1 LLTRS
6 GLGVAVTAV
15 TLVVC
20 GWWWAYGELVVAGS
34 ALAVAVA
41 IAVWSAR
48 ASVRTTVDRTIASP
62 RVARGDP
69 VRATYRI
76 VNPGRRRSAPMVLVD
91 TLTESPAVSSHHPDP
106 PPPHP
111 VAHPAPGPSS
121 SRWLRH
127 DRAARNPVPP
137 VDVGEEAPIEVRVEL
152 PPVDGLDRTECTGLI
167 PTRRRGTFTVG
178 PWSIERIDPLGLAV
192 GRRAGDQTSPVIV
205 HPRIHQ
211 LRGPYGAMHT
221 VEDEAVIRKAASDPL
236 SGFVSL
242 REYVDGDDPRLIHW
256 PTSAR
261 MGTLMLREHVELRR
275 PEFTVVLD
283 CSDRAATTD
292 DFEEMVDVA
301 ASIAVHALRSG
312 VNVSL
317 KTTSRFHPGAM
328 RPIER
333 ETRILDLLTP
343 VGQVDDDHHMSLVEI
358 FHAGIDHTMIMFVTG
373 PTGPST
379 TLVHT
384 DRVATVRVG
393 QGSTPGRGVVLAV
406 DDAMTFAE
414 RWRPWP

>member
-1 LLTRS
+1 MLTRS

-15 TLVVC
+15 VLTVC
-20 GWWWAYGELVVAGS
+20 GWWWGYGELIVTGLVLG
-34 ALAVAVA
+34 AVVA

-48 ASVRTTVDRTIASP
+48 ASIRTTVDRSVATP

-76 VNPGRRRSAPMVLVD
+76 VNRTRRRSAPMVLVEP
-91 TLTESPAVSSHHPDP
+91 LIESAPATADHPDDPPAPHPDP
-106 PPPHP
+106 
-111 VAHPAPGPSS
+111 
-121 SRWLRH
+121 R
-127 DRAARNPVPP
+127 VPP
-137 VDVGEEAPIEVRVEL
+137 TEVRVEL
-152 PPVDGLDRTECTGLI
+152 PSVDGHEQVECLGLI
-167 PTRRRGTFTVG
+167 PTHRRGTYTIG
-178 PWSIERIDPLGLAV
+178 PWSVERVDPFGLAV
-192 GRRAGDQTSPVIV
+192 GHRAGTQTSSVIV
-205 HPRIHQ
+205 HPRIHE

-221 VEDEAVIRKAASDPL
+221 VEDEAVIRRAASDPL

-261 MGTLMLREHVELRR
+261 LGTLMLREHVELRR

-283 CSDRAATTD
+283 CAERVASDD
-292 DFEEMVDVA
+292 DFEEMVDVT
-301 ASIAVHALRSG
+301 ASIAVHAMRSG
-312 VNVSL
+312 VNVTL
-317 KTTSRFHPGAM
+317 KTTSRYHPGAR
-328 RPIER
+328 RPIDR

-343 VGQVDDDHHMSLVEI
+343 VGRVDDDHHMSLVEI

-373 PTGPST
+373 PSGPST

-384 DRVATVRVG
+384 DRIATVRVG
-393 QGSTPGRGVVLAV
+393 RGATAGAGVVLAV
-406 DDAMTFAE
+406 DDAATFAE

>member
-1 LLTRS
+1 MLTRS
-6 GLGVAVTAV
+6 GLGVAVSAV
-15 TLVVC
+15 TLVIC
-20 GWWWAYGELVVAGS
+20 GWWWGYDELVAAGL

-41 IAVWSAR
+41 IAVWAAR
-48 ASVRTTVDRTIASP
+48 SSVRTQIDRSIATP
-62 RVARGDP
+62 RVTRGDP
-69 VRATYRI
+69 IRATYR
-76 VNPGRRRSAPMVLVD
+76 VTNPSRRRSAPMVLVE
-91 TLTESPAVSSHHPDP
+91 TLTEAQAESSDP
-106 PPPHP
+106 RDVQP
-111 VAHPAPGPSS
+111 VARPPSGQQ
-121 SRWLRH
+121 
-127 DRAARNPVPP
+127 AAIPIS
-137 VDVGEEAPIEVRVEL
+137 VDVAIDL
-152 PPVDGLDRTECTGLI
+152 PPVAGLDRVDRSGLV

-178 PWSIERIDPLGLAV
+178 PWSLERVDPLGLAV
-192 GRRAGDQTSPVIV
+192 GRRTAGRASPVIV
-205 HPRIHQ
+205 HPRVHQ

-283 CSDRAATTD
+283 CAERVATED
-292 DFEEMVDVA
+292 DFEEMVDVT

-317 KTTSRFHPGAM
+317 RTTSRHHPGAQ
-328 RPIER
+328 RPVER

-343 VGQVDDDHHMSLVEI
+343 VGRVDDDHHMSLVEI

-373 PTGPST
+373 PSGPST

-384 DRVATVRVG
+384 DRIATVRVG
-393 QGSTPGRGVVLAV
+393 KGSTLGRGVVLAV
-406 DDAMTFAE
+406 DDAVTFAE
-414 RWRPWP
+414 RWRPWT

>member
-1 LLTRS
+1 MLTRS
-6 GLGVAVTAV
+6 GLGVAVSAMA
-15 TLVVC
+15 LVIC
-20 GWWWAYGELVVAGS
+20 GWWWGYDELVAGGF
-34 ALAVAVA
+34 ALAAAVA
-41 IAVWSAR
+41 IAIWAAR
-48 ASVRTTVDRTIASP
+48 SSVQVQVDRSITAP

-69 VRATYRI
+69 VRATYR
-76 VNPGRRRSAPMVLVD
+76 VTNPSRRRSAPMVLVEI
-91 TLTESPAVSSHHPDP
+91 LRESPAPSSDHPDGR
-106 PPPHP
+106 P
-111 VAHPAPGPSS
+111 VAPRSGRAEARSPAS
-121 SRWLRH
+121 
-127 DRAARNPVPP
+127 
-137 VDVGEEAPIEVRVEL
+137 VDIAIEL
-152 PPVDGLDRTECTGLI
+152 PPVAGLDRDERTGLV
-167 PTRRRGTFTVG
+167 PTSRRGTFTVG
-178 PWSIERIDPLGLAV
+178 PWSLERVDPLGLAA
-192 GRRAGDQTSPVIV
+192 GRRPGGRTSAIIV
-205 HPRIHQ
+205 HPRVHQ

-256 PTSAR
+256 PTTAR

-283 CSDRAATTD
+283 CAERVATAD
-292 DFEEMVDVA
+292 DFEEMVDVT

-317 KTTSRFHPGAM
+317 KTTSRHHPGER
-328 RPIER
+328 RPVER

-343 VGQVDDDHHMSLVEI
+343 VGQVADGHHMSLVEI

-373 PTGPST
+373 PAGPST

-384 DRVATVRVG
+384 DRIATVRVG
-393 QGSTPGRGVVLAV
+393 QGATPGRGVVLAV
-406 DDAMTFAE
+406 DDAVTFAE